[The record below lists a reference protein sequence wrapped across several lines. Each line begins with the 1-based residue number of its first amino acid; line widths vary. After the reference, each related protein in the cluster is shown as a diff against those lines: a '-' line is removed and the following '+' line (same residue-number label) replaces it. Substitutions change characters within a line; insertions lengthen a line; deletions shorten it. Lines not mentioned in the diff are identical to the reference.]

1 METDMTAR
9 PDLFIAQADAQAINR
24 MLIESERRESEDSS
38 TELASKLFDAQVL
51 DPRSLPHGTV
61 RLHSAVTYEE
71 LPAGSR
77 RRVTLVSPQ
86 QADPRAGRI
95 SVFSPIGRSLLG
107 NVVGRLV
114 AVMLPTGQ
122 QLKVRIVEVEAA
134 DQAAA

>member
-1 METDMTAR
+1 MTAR
-9 PDLFIAQADAQAINR
+9 PDFFIAQSDAQAINR

-95 SVFSPIGRSLLG
+95 SVFSPIGRALLG

-122 QLKVRIVEVEAA
+122 QLKVRIVEVEAV